1 MPKRDRSSM
10 QAAVEEI
17 RRRILDLEL
26 RPGQRVDDIGLSVE
40 LKLSRTPVR
49 EALFQLSSEG
59 LIDVGPRGGFV
70 VRGLDLLDIRELFE
84 AHLILARSV
93 ARLVVARATDADL
106 QELETANDTVNL
118 AVLKGEPSGIARANS
133 ALHQLEARIARNAYL
148 GTLAGRIH
156 SQGQRLAFLSFG
168 GDGLTDPDLARHYQI
183 ACDDHAASLL
193 AFRAR
198 DADLAEEIAGRH
210 VNVFRNRITT
220 FLDTGLLERVTTA
233 DLADAG
239 AGMAKDLS

>member
-10 QAAVEEI
+10 QSAVEEI

-26 RPGQRVDDIGLSVE
+26 RPGQRLDDIGLSAE

-59 LIDVGPRGGFV
+59 LINVGPRGGFA
-70 VRGLDLLDIRELFE
+70 VRGLDLLDIRQLFE

-93 ARLVVARATDADL
+93 ARLVVARATEADL
-106 QELETANDTVNL
+106 DTLQAANDAVNA
-118 AVLKGEPSGIARANS
+118 AVAIGDPSGISRANS
-133 ALHQLEARIARNAYL
+133 ELHQLEARVARNEYL
-148 GTLAGRIH
+148 GMLAGRIH

-168 GDGLTDPDLARHYQI
+168 GDGLTDPDLARHYQTS
-183 ACDDHAASLL
+183 CDDHAASLM

-210 VNVFRNRITT
+210 VNLFRNRITT
-220 FLDTGLLERVTTA
+220 FLDTGLLEQVTTA
-233 DLADAG
+233 DLAHAG
-239 AGMAKDLS
+239 AGMGKDQS